1 MGKPE
6 DSFSPD
12 MAQLFLVFCR
22 LLEDQLQKAEKD
34 LKKRETDYTN
44 EIHELQKENDKQQKI
59 IAKVGI
65 VKCYYIS
72 NSKTKISKREKPN
85 IH

>member
-1 MGKPE
+1 M
-6 DSFSPD
+6 SYSP
-12 MAQLFLVFCR
+12 CHYR

-65 VKCYYIS
+65 DIASYNETNVCNYEQ
-72 NSKTKISKREKPN
+72 RF
-85 IH
+85 